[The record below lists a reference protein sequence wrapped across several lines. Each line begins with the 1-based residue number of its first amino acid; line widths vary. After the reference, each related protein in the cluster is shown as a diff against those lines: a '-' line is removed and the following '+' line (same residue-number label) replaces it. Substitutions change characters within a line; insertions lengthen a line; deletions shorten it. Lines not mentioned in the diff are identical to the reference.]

1 MQVLADA
8 SGGVL
13 VVGERDCSIQRRHQ
27 KLIEE
32 GPSPALDEAT
42 RQAMADAARRAC
54 AGCGY
59 VNAGTVEFL
68 LDAGGGFYF
77 IEMNTRLQV
86 EHPVSELISGIDLAV
101 EQLHIAGGDPLP
113 ATGLAAL
120 RGHAIEFRINSEDPR
135 QDFRPA
141 AGAVTRFRPALG
153 PGVRLD
159 THLYEGYTVPPFYD
173 SLLAK
178 LIVWGSD
185 REQALARAG
194 RALRE
199 LEIEGV
205 HTTRELF
212 ADIVREPRFVAG
224 TYSTA
229 YLEDARDDLPALGV
243 QAA

>member
-1 MQVLADA
+1 
-8 SGGVL
+8 
-13 VVGERDCSIQRRHQ
+13 
-27 KLIEE
+27 
-32 GPSPALDEAT
+32 
-42 RQAMADAARRAC
+42 MADAARRAC
-54 AGCGY
+54 TGCGY

-101 EQLHIAGGDPLP
+101 EQLRIAGGDPLP
-113 ATGLAAL
+113 ATGLAEL
-120 RGHAIEFRINSEDPR
+120 RGHAIEFRINSENPR
-135 QDFRPA
+135 EDFRPA
-141 AGAVTRFRPALG
+141 AGSVTRFRPPLG

-159 THLYEGYTVPPFYD
+159 THLYEGYAVPPFYD

-185 REQALARAG
+185 RGQALARAG

-229 YLEDARDDLPALGV
+229 YLDDARDDLPALGA